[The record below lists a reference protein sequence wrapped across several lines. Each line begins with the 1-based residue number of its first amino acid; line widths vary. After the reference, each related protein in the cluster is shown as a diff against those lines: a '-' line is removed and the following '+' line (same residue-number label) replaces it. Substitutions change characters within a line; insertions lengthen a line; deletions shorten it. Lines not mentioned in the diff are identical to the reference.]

1 MEKSI
6 TENGIRVITASEG
19 FVLTQKE
26 KDENE
31 ERIFSSCILLGV
43 NDTEDNWTEWTEEKE
58 MEYKLKN
65 DDRDD

>member
-6 TENGIRVITASEG
+6 TENGIRVLTASEG

-58 MEYKLKN
+58 MELKN